1 MEELD
6 EAWNDFVAID
16 ADPPPKRE
24 ICSRCERPNTACY
37 CSAITPSPIPLRNH
51 LIMLQHPN
59 EVKRCLRTTKI
70 IELSLPPSHYHLY
83 RAKRFTP
90 KRFPDL
96 FALLDSGER
105 ENILLFP
112 SPTAVP
118 LASLPPIPEK
128 TGSKSA
134 TAYNIVVL
142 DGTWSQA
149 KVMFNSNAT
158 LRSMRSV
165 ALDNTAPSRYVIRTQ
180 PTETCLSTVEA
191 VALLLA
197 HLEEQPDIVELLTSP
212 LKTIC
217 DHQINNG
224 AVEHQSKEYLITNGL
239 YGKPL
244 KKRVKK
250 YLDLNL
256 KLNIKDLV
264 C

>member
-37 CSAITPSPIPLRNH
+37 CSAITPTPIPLRNH

-83 RAKRFTP
+83 RAKRFTA

-112 SPTAVP
+112 SPSAVP
-118 LASLPPIPEK
+118 LASLPPIPVTNRNHRPGE
-128 TGSKSA
+128 GDVQLEHHAPLDALRRPRQHRPQPLRHSNSA
-134 TAYNIVVL
+134 HRNL
-142 DGTWSQA
+142 SFDG
-149 KVMFNSNAT
+149 
-158 LRSMRSV
+158 RSRRS
-165 ALDNTAPSRYVIRTQ
+165 
-180 PTETCLSTVEA
+180 
-191 VALLLA
+191 LLA